1 MWAMKKYVKTPLVF
15 QMEAAECGAAA
26 LTSIL
31 AWHGKNVPLEKVR
44 IETGISRDGC
54 NAGNILEAAKNFGLT
69 GQGYEIELDE
79 LDHLSLPCILHWN
92 FNHFVVYEGRKG
104 KYFYINDPDIGRRK
118 LRKEEIDECF
128 TGIVLEFKK
137 DGSFRPGERDR
148 KVLKLVWKR
157 VKEEQGD
164 ILSLIVTGLFLAFP
178 GLLIPV
184 MTQIFID
191 NILQGGQNS
200 WITPFLLI
208 FLVILLFQSLWML
221 YRGWILR
228 VFRNRMLL
236 NSSFEFLHHMFRL
249 PMNFYEQRYPGDL
262 SERIFDNY
270 RVCDFLSGKLTQL
283 VLDVFTAC
291 FYFALMIFY
300 SGKLALAGAAE
311 VFLFLVFVMTAFHF
325 IEDDMQKL
333 KQDEGKL
340 IGAAYAG
347 MSISKTIKASGAE
360 DSYTGKVLGYY
371 AKTTR
376 QEQKIGKTQE
386 MITTATETIP
396 KVILL
401 SILFMGSSLVL
412 QKELTAGM
420 LAAFLSLLTAFLTP
434 VMQVAEFVRQIQ
446 EFKVDMLRMDDII
459 SYEEEERFRESEE
472 TTLKYDTGPG
482 LQGRI
487 DVEKI
492 SFGYHRLHPPFIS
505 ELSFSVNS
513 GDSIAFVGSSGSGK
527 STVAKVLS
535 GLYSPWSGEIFIDGK
550 PIRDISR
557 DVLRAGI
564 GVVSQEIT
572 LFSGT
577 IRDNLTMW
585 NPAVMENDMI
595 RASKDACI
603 HDEILEKP
611 GSYEYQVRENGINLS
626 GGQKQRLEIARALTK
641 NPSIL
646 IMDEATSALDA
657 LTEKRIL
664 DNIKRR
670 GCTCVV
676 IAHRLSAIRDCNLI
690 VVMSQGKVAEI
701 GTHEELVKTSGI
713 YRKLIRDE

>member
-1 MWAMKKYVKTPLVF
+1 MKRYVKTPLIF

-31 AWHGKNVPLEKVR
+31 AWHGKNVALEKVR

-54 NAGNILEAAKNFGLT
+54 NAGNILQAAENFGLS
-69 GQGYEIELDE
+69 GQGYAMELEELD
-79 LDHLSLPCILHWN
+79 DVSLPCILHWN

-137 DGSFRPGERDR
+137 SDSFVPGDGNR
-148 KVLKLVWKR
+148 KVRELLWERIKG
-157 VKEEQGD
+157 EQGNLL
-164 ILSLIVTGLFLAFP
+164 ILIVAGLFLAVP
-178 GLLIPV
+178 GLIIPV

-191 NILQGGQNS
+191 SILQGGQEQWLTS
-200 WITPFLLI
+200 FLLI
-208 FLVILLFQSLWML
+208 FSAVLLFQAVWML

-228 VFRNRMLL
+228 IFRNRMVL

-270 RVCDFLSGKLTQL
+270 RVCDFLSGKLTQMT
-283 VLDVFTAC
+283 LDVFTAC
-291 FYFALMIFY
+291 FYFVLMFIY
-300 SGKLALAGAAE
+300 SEKLALAGVVGVLLFAA
-311 VFLFLVFVMTAFHF
+311 LVMAAFRL
-325 IEDDMQKL
+325 IESDMQKL

-340 IGAAYAG
+340 VGAVYAG
-347 MSISKTIKASGAE
+347 MNISKTIKASGAE
-360 DSYTGKVLGYY
+360 DSYTGKVMGYY
-371 AKTTR
+371 AKAAR

-386 MITTATETIP
+386 IITTAADAVP
-396 KVILL
+396 KLL
-401 SILFMGSSLVL
+401 MVMILFSGGILVI
-412 QKELTAGM
+412 QGELTAGM
-420 LAAFLSLLTAFLTP
+420 LAAFLSLLTAFLNP
-434 VMQVAEFVRQIQ
+434 VMQASEFVRQIQ
-446 EFKVDMLRMDDII
+446 EFKVDMLRMDDIV
-459 SYEEEERFRESEE
+459 SYEEDGRFRENEE
-472 TTLKYDTGPG
+472 RTLKYDTGPG
-482 LQGRI
+482 IQGRI

-492 SFGYHRLHPPFIS
+492 SFGYHRLHPPFVS

-513 GDSIAFVGSSGSGK
+513 GDSIAFVGNSGSGK

-535 GLYSPWSGEIFIDGK
+535 GLYAPWSGEILIDGR
-550 PIRDISR
+550 PIKEISG
-557 DVLRAGI
+557 DVLRSGI

-585 NPAVMENDMI
+585 NPAVMEGDI
-595 RASKDACI
+595 IQAAKDACI
-603 HDEILEKP
+603 HEEILKKP
-611 GSYEYQVRENGINLS
+611 GSYEYMVRENGLNLS
-626 GGQKQRLEIARALTK
+626 GGQKQRLEIARVLTK

-657 LTEKRIL
+657 ITEKRIL

-670 GCTCVV
+670 GCTCIV
-676 IAHRLSAIRDCNLI
+676 IAHRLSAIRDCTLI
-690 VVMSQGKVAEI
+690 AVMDQGRAVEI
-701 GTHEELVKTSGI
+701 GTHEMLAENSKI
-713 YRKLIRDE
+713 YRSLIQDE

>member
-1 MWAMKKYVKTPLVF
+1 MKRYEKTPLIF

-44 IETGISRDGC
+44 VETGISRDGC
-54 NAGNILEAAKNFGLT
+54 NAGNILSAAKNFGLS
-69 GQGYEIELDE
+69 GQGYEIDLDGLE
-79 LDHLSLPCILHWN
+79 NVSLPCILHWN

-104 KYFYINDPDIGRRK
+104 KYFFLNDPAVGRRK
-118 LRKEEIDECF
+118 LRREEMDECF
-128 TGIVLEFKK
+128 TGIVLEFTKIP
-137 DGSFRPGERDR
+137 SFQSGEKNR
-148 KVLKLVWKR
+148 KIQEFVWKR
-157 VKEEQGD
+157 VSQEYRN
-164 ILSLIVTGLFLAFP
+164 ILSLIAAGIFLAFP

-184 MTQIFID
+184 MTQVFID
-191 NILQGGQNS
+191 RILSDGQTR
-200 WITPFLLI
+200 WIFSFVLI
-208 FLVILLFQSLWML
+208 FAAALLFQAFWIL

-228 VFRNRMLL
+228 LFRNRMVL
-236 NSSFEFLHHMFRL
+236 NTSFEFLYHMFRL

-270 RVCDFLSGKLTQL
+270 RVCDFFSGKLAQM

-291 FYFALMIFY
+291 FYFILMIFY
-300 SGKLALAGAAE
+300 SGRLALAGAAGVLIF
-311 VFLFLVFVMTAFHF
+311 VFFVTAAFHL

-340 IGAAYAG
+340 VGVVYAG

-371 AKTTR
+371 AKMVR
-376 QEQKIGKTQE
+376 QEQRIGKTQE
-386 MITTATETIP
+386 VITTAADIVP
-396 KVILL
+396 QILFLILL
-401 SILFMGSSLVL
+401 FLGSRSVIEG
-412 QKELTAGM
+412 KMTAGM
-420 LAAFLSLLTAFLTP
+420 LAAFLSLLTVFLDP

-446 EFKVDMLRMDDII
+446 EFKVDMLRMDDIL
-459 SYEEEERFRESEE
+459 SYEEEERFCESEE
-472 TTLKYDTGPG
+472 TALKADIGPG
-482 LQGRI
+482 IQGR
-487 DVEKI
+487 VEVKNI
-492 SFGYHRLHPPFIS
+492 SFGYHRLHPPFVKD
-505 ELSFSVNS
+505 LSFLVGS

-535 GLYSPWSGEIFIDGK
+535 GLYSPWSGEILIDGK
-550 PIRDISR
+550 PIQEIPQ
-557 DVLRAGI
+557 DVLRSGI
-564 GVVSQEIT
+564 GVVNQEIT

-585 NPAVMENDMI
+585 NPAVMEGDMI
-595 RASKDACI
+595 QATKDACI
-603 HDEILEKP
+603 HEEIIKKP
-611 GSYEYQVRENGINLS
+611 GSYEYVVRENGMNLS
-626 GGQKQRLEIARALTK
+626 GGQKQRLEIARALAK
-641 NPSIL
+641 NPSVL

-657 LTEKRIL
+657 LTEKKIL

-690 VVMSQGKVAEI
+690 VVMDKGQVSAM
-701 GTHEELVKTSGI
+701 GTHETLKKSSEV
-713 YRKLIRDE
+713 YRRLIRDK